1 MKKEI
6 LLFKSYSDEDGVR
19 AVSEVIRRGTYWAMG
34 PEIKE
39 FEEKVAEFTGRKYAI
54 SFNSGT
60 SALHANLLAQ
70 GITSGEVIVP
80 SFTFPATANSVVAV
94 GAKPVFADIE
104 PETFGLDA
112 EDVQRKINENTKA
125 IIPINFAGDI
135 SKDIN
140 ELRNIADEN
149 NIPLIE
155 DNAHSIGAKLNGKMA
170 GTFGDSAM
178 LSFAFNKIL
187 PTGEGGMI
195 ITDSDEI
202 KEKLELLKA
211 HGRSDKGKKDYI
223 TWGLNLRMPSMVAAL
238 GLSQFKKLNFLIN
251 SRRNIAQFYNDK
263 FKGIKELKLPI
274 PLEGHYCIYQLYNL
288 IFEDENTRNKF
299 KEYMT
304 ANGIGNRV
312 TYFSVHLY
320 SFFKEVYN
328 CKEGNLP
335 VTEDISKRILTIPL
349 YPGLSQEDLDY
360 IVSKTKKFFK

>member
-6 LLFKSYSDEDGVR
+6 LLFKSYSDEDSIR
-19 AVSEVIRRGTYWAMG
+19 AVGEVIRRGTYWAMG

-39 FEEKVAEFTGRKYAI
+39 FEEKVAEFTGRKHAI

-60 SALHANLLAQ
+60 SALHANLLAC
-70 GITSGEVIVP
+70 GITSGEIIVP

-112 EDVQRKINENTKA
+112 EDVRKRINENTKA
-125 IIPINFAGDI
+125 IIPINFAGDVSRDI
-135 SKDIN
+135 S
-140 ELRNIADEN
+140 ELKNIADEN

-178 LSFAFNKIL
+178 LSFAFNKVL

-211 HGRSDKGKKDYI
+211 HGRSDKGERDYI
-223 TWGLNLRMPSMVAAL
+223 TWGLNLRMSSMVAAL
-238 GLSQFKKLNFLIN
+238 GLSQFKKLDFIIN
-251 SRRNIAQFYNDK
+251 SRRKIAQFYDK
-263 FKGIKELKLPI
+263 NFKDIEGLGLPV
-274 PLEGHYCIYQLYNL
+274 ERRGHYCVYQLYNL
-288 IFEDENTRNKF
+288 VFKDEKTRNKF

-304 ANGIGNRV
+304 ANGIGNRI
-312 TYFSVHLY
+312 TYSPVHLY
-320 SFFKEVYN
+320 SFFKKTYY
-328 CKEGNLP
+328 CKDGDLP
-335 VTEDISKRILTIPL
+335 ITEDISKRILTIPL

-360 IVSKTKKFFK
+360 IVSKTKEFFK

>member
-1 MKKEI
+1 MKREI
-6 LLFKSYSDEDGVR
+6 LLFKSYSDEDCVR
-19 AVSEVIRRGTYWAMG
+19 AVSEVIKRGTYWAMG

-60 SALHANLLAQ
+60 SALHANLLVH
-70 GITSGEVIVP
+70 GITSGEVIIP

-94 GAKPVFADIE
+94 GAKPVFVDIE
-104 PETFGLDA
+104 QETFGLDVG
-112 EDVQRKINENTKA
+112 DVQKKINENTKA
-125 IIPINFAGDI
+125 IIPINFAGDV
-135 SKDIN
+135 SRDIN

-178 LSFAFNKIL
+178 LSFAFNKVL
-187 PTGEGGMI
+187 STGEGGMI
-195 ITDSDEI
+195 ITDSDKI

-223 TWGLNLRMPSMVAAL
+223 TWGLNLRMPTMIAAL
-238 GLSQFKKLNFLIN
+238 GISILRKLDFIIN
-251 SRRNIAQFYNDK
+251 SRRKIAQFYDK
-263 FKGIKELKLPI
+263 NFKHIEGLGLPVEK
-274 PLEGHYCIYQLYNL
+274 EGHYCVYQIYNL
-288 IFEDENTRNKF
+288 VFEDENTRNNF
-299 KEYMT
+299 KEHMT

-312 TYFSVHLY
+312 TYFPVHLY
-320 SFFKEVYN
+320 SFFKRAYN

-360 IVSKTKKFFK
+360 IVSKTKEFFK